1 MLRLPGPAVLEFPLF
16 LIACK
21 TISGEKRGV
30 ELSRRHS
37 LRSFRLTSEGNCLAK
52 AVSRM
57 RVRVLEEKVIG

>member
-1 MLRLPGPAVLEFPLF
+1 MVRSSGPVAVELPLF